1 MVLNISK
8 LLALRT
14 TRDEIGKL
22 KIDEISELFGQ
33 SLLLTLVL
41 VFLLFFIYTSMYWM
55 VWGFFFLFFF
65 GPRKLVRGWL
75 KEPERQM
82 VPDPERLALNK
93 NGTQAKG
100 SHNNNYGQRDMVIIK
115 HEYPIPKTL
124 DDRPRLKKSLRM
136 D

>member
-1 MVLNISK
+1 V
-8 LLALRT
+8 LRT

-41 VFLLFFIYTSMYWM
+41 VFVLFFIYTSMYWI
-55 VWGFFFLFFF
+55 VWGFLFLFFF

-75 KEPERQM
+75 KEPKRQM
-82 VPDPERLALNK
+82 VQAPERLALDK
-93 NGTQAKG
+93 NDTQAKR
-100 SHNNNYGQRDMVIIK
+100 SHNSNYGQRDKVIK
-115 HEYPIPKTL
+115 EYEYPIPKTL
-124 DDRPRLKKSLRM
+124 DDRPRLKKGLRM